1 MFGLGVG
8 ELVIILLIAVLLF
21 GNRLPGI
28 GRSIG
33 EGIRNFK
40 KGLSE
45 DPTEP
50 RTEVPQ
56 DKSKISASGQEPHKL
71 SHSNNNGHNHNN
83 MNQHDVVDV
92 ENHHKE

>member
-50 RTEVPQ
+50 RTEAPRNE
-56 DKSKISASGQEPHKL
+56 STKISASGHEPHKL
-71 SHSNNNGHNHNN
+71 NGHNQNN
-83 MNQHDVVDV
+83 QSKFDVVDV
-92 ENHHKE
+92 ETHNKE